1 MKIEKNVGNNR
12 EKKRNIIRLRII
24 NDNVRIKK
32 EKEESYVNT
41 TE

>member
-32 EKEESYVNT
+32 EKNE
-41 TE
+41 